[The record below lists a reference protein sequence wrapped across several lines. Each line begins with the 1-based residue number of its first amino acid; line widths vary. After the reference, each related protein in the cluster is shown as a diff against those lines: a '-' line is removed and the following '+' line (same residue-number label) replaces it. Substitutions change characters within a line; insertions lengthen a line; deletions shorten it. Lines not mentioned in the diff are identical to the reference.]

1 MTSVSTTNNTK
12 TKKQLERNSINEVR
26 NSQVTKSSYE
36 TEIRKMT
43 SHVELLT
50 EYDVANMKLR
60 NEKSHLNIT
69 VWMSVKP

>member
-1 MTSVSTTNNTK
+1 MTSVSITNNTK

>member
-50 EYDVANMKLR
+50 EYDVANTKLR

>member
-12 TKKQLERNSINEVR
+12 TKKQLERNGINEVR

-69 VWMSVKP
+69 V